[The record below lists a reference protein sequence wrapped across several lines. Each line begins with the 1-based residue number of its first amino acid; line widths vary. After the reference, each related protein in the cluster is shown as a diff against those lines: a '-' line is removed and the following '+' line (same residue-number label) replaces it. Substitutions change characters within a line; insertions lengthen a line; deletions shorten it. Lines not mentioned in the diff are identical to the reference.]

1 MEIDQISLYFGQNRL
16 GLTFPERTIKM
27 DKTILKAWDEN
38 QAKVREWIANT
49 KQGTFSYK
57 ALLENT
63 LRILFQDEE
72 ECPDYNRITQIDTGW
87 GRGTLIFVIGAKI
100 EWPKIGD
107 HWYTFIDYG
116 SCSVCDT
123 LKYIRYGD
131 YSDDNDVAKL
141 ITDILPSEGQ
151 TRQYWTLCLHL
162 IQGMKRM
169 TSEED

>member
-1 MEIDQISLYFGQNRL
+1 M

-72 ECPDYNRITQIDTGW
+72 GGPDYNCITQIDNGW
-87 GRGTLIFVIGAKI
+87 GRGTLIFVIGAQI
-100 EWPKIGD
+100 EWPKVVD
-107 HWYTFIDYG
+107 HWYTFVDYG

-123 LKYIRYGD
+123 LKHIRYGD

-141 ITDILPSEGQ
+141 ITDILPSEDQ

-162 IQGMKRM
+162 IQRMKRM
-169 TSEED
+169 TSEKD